1 MMIYADYIKNGGT
14 GIISLLYQ
22 NQALKFLPADLV
34 TPLDRAFTRE
44 SGQKVFADNIQS
56 VLDDKKNLTDIAL
69 ELKVLYGDLWT
80 IMYQAQPETLA
91 TSKEVTTGNGS
102 IDTKNQVAGYDS
114 DTMVDD
120 TAINRQ
126 NSNTETTTKT
136 DYLQLDKVMEQLRKT
151 NFWGKIK
158 ADLNNYLFMTIYN

>member
-1 MMIYADYIKNGGT
+1 MIYADYIKSGGT

-34 TPLDRAFTRE
+34 TPLDRAFTRQ
-44 SGQKVFADNIQS
+44 SGSKVFADNVQS
-56 VLDDKKNLTDIAL
+56 VIDDKKDLTDIAL
-69 ELKVLYGDLWT
+69 ELKVLYSDLWS
-80 IMYQAQPETLA
+80 IMYQAKPDTLA

-126 NSNTETTTKT
+126 NSNMTTTTKT
-136 DYLQLDKVMEQLRKT
+136 NYLQLDSAIAQLRKT
-151 NFWGKIK
+151 NFWTKIK
-158 ADLNNYLFMTIYN
+158 ADLNNYLFLTIYN

>member
-1 MMIYADYIKNGGT
+1 MIYADYIKSGGT

-34 TPLDRAFTRE
+34 TPLDRAFTRQ
-44 SGQKVFADNIQS
+44 SGNKVFADSIQS
-56 VLDDKKNLTDIAL
+56 LIDDKKDLTDIAL

-80 IMYQAQPETLA
+80 IMYQAQPETLE

-136 DYLQLDKVMEQLRKT
+136 DYLQRDKIMEQLRKS
-151 NFWGKIK
+151 NLWGKIK
-158 ADLNNYLFMTIYN
+158 ADLNNYLFITVYN

>member
-1 MMIYADYIKNGGT
+1 MTYLEYIKTGGT
-14 GIISLLYQ
+14 GIFTLLYQ

-44 SGQKVFADNIQS
+44 SGQKVFADNIQQ
-56 VLDDKKNLTDIAL
+56 VLDDKKDLTDIAL

-80 IMYQAQPETLA
+80 IIYQSKPETLA
-91 TSKEVTTGNGS
+91 TSKETTTGTGS

-120 TAINRQ
+120 NAINRQ

-136 DYLQLDKVMEQLRKT
+136 NYLQLDNVITQLRKS
-151 NFWGKIK
+151 NFWSKIK
-158 ADLNNYLFMTIYN
+158 ADLNNYLFLTIYN

>member
-1 MMIYADYIKNGGT
+1 MMIYADYIKSGGT

-34 TPLDRAFTRE
+34 TPLDRAFTRQ
-44 SGQKVFADNIQS
+44 SGNKVFADNIQS
-56 VLDDKKNLTDIAL
+56 LIDDKKDLTDIAL

-136 DYLQLDKVMEQLRKT
+136 DYLQLDKIMEQLRKS

-158 ADLNNYLFMTIYN
+158 ADLNNYLFITVYN

>member
-1 MMIYADYIKNGGT
+1 MIYADYIKSGGT

-34 TPLDRAFTRE
+34 TPLDRAFTRQ
-44 SGQKVFADNIQS
+44 SGSKVFADNVQAVI
-56 VLDDKKNLTDIAL
+56 DDKKDLTDIAL

-80 IMYQAQPETLA
+80 IMYQAKPDTLA
-91 TSKEVTTGNGS
+91 TSKEVITGNGS
-102 IDTKNQVAGYDS
+102 IDTTNQIAGYDN

-126 NSNTETTTKT
+126 NSNTTTATKT
-136 DYLQLDKVMEQLRKT
+136 NYLQLDNAIAQLRKS
-151 NFWGKIK
+151 NFWSKIK
-158 ADLNNYLFMTIYN
+158 ADLNNYLFLTIYN

>member
-1 MMIYADYIKNGGT
+1 MIYADYIKSGGT

-34 TPLDRAFTRE
+34 TPLDRAFTRQ
-44 SGQKVFADNIQS
+44 SGNKVFADSIQS
-56 VLDDKKNLTDIAL
+56 VIDDKKDLTDIAL
-69 ELKVLYGDLWT
+69 ELKFLYGDLWT

-136 DYLQLDKVMEQLRKT
+136 DYLQLDKITEQLRKST
-151 NFWGKIK
+151 LWGNIK
-158 ADLNNYLFMTIYN
+158 ADLNNYLFITVYN

>member
-1 MMIYADYIKNGGT
+1 MIYADYIKSGGI

-22 NQALKFLPADLV
+22 NQAFKFLPADLV
-34 TPLDRAFTRE
+34 TPLDRAFTRQ
-44 SGQKVFADNIQS
+44 SGNKVFADSIQS
-56 VLDDKKNLTDIAL
+56 VIDDKKDLTDIAL
-69 ELKVLYGDLWT
+69 ELKALYSDLWS

-102 IDTKNQVAGYDS
+102 IDTRNQVAGYDS

-126 NSNTETTTKT
+126 NINTETTTKT
-136 DYLQLDKVMEQLRKT
+136 DYLQLDKALEQLRKT

-158 ADLNNYLFMTIYN
+158 ADLNNYLFITVYN

>member
-1 MMIYADYIKNGGT
+1 MTYLEYIKTGGT
-14 GIISLLYQ
+14 GIINLLYQ

-34 TPLDRAFTRE
+34 TPLDRAFTRQNG
-44 SGQKVFADNIQS
+44 SKVFTDSIQS
-56 VLDDKKNLTDIAL
+56 VLDDKKGLTDIAL
-69 ELKVLYGDLWT
+69 ELKVLYSDLWS
-80 IMYQAQPETLA
+80 IMYQSKPDTLA

-120 TAINRQ
+120 NAINRQ
-126 NSNTETTTKT
+126 NSSTETTTKT
-136 DYLQLDKVMEQLRKT
+136 DYLQLDKALEQLRET

-158 ADLNNYLFMTIYN
+158 ADLNNYLFLTIYN

>member
-1 MMIYADYIKNGGT
+1 MIYADYIKSGGT

-44 SGQKVFADNIQS
+44 SGQKVFTDSIQS
-56 VLDDKKNLTDIAL
+56 VIGDKKDLTDIAL

-80 IMYQAQPETLA
+80 IMYKAQPETLA

-102 IDTKNQVAGYDS
+102 IDTKNQVAGYDN

-136 DYLQLDKVMEQLRKT
+136 DYLQLDKALEQLHKT
-151 NFWGKIK
+151 NFWVKIK
-158 ADLNNYLFMTIYN
+158 ADLNDYLFLAIYN

>member
-1 MMIYADYIKNGGT
+1 MIYADYIKSGGT

-34 TPLDRAFTRE
+34 TPLDHAFTRE
-44 SGQKVFADNIQS
+44 SGQKVFADDIKQM
-56 VLDDKKNLTDIAL
+56 LDDKKDLTDIAL
-69 ELKVLYGDLWT
+69 ELKALYSDLWS
-80 IMYQAQPETLA
+80 IMYQAKPDTLA
-91 TSKEVTTGNGS
+91 TSKETTTGNGS

-120 TAINRQ
+120 NAINRQ

-136 DYLQLDKVMEQLRKT
+136 NYLQLDNVITQLRNS
-151 NFWGKIK
+151 NFWSKIK

>member
-1 MMIYADYIKNGGT
+1 MIYADYIKSGGT

-22 NQALKFLPADLV
+22 NQALKFIPADLV
-34 TPLDRAFTRE
+34 TPLDRAFTRQ
-44 SGQKVFADNIQS
+44 SGSKVFADNIQA
-56 VLDDKKNLTDIAL
+56 VIDDKKDLTDIAL
-69 ELKVLYGDLWT
+69 ELKVLYGDLWS
-80 IMYQAQPETLA
+80 IMYQAKPDTLA

-136 DYLQLDKVMEQLRKT
+136 DYLQLDKIMEQLRKS

-158 ADLNNYLFMTIYN
+158 ADLNNYLFITVYN

>member
-1 MMIYADYIKNGGT
+1 MIYADYIKSGGT

-44 SGQKVFADNIQS
+44 SGKKVFADDIQQM
-56 VLDDKKNLTDIAL
+56 LDDKKDLTDIAL
-69 ELKVLYGDLWT
+69 ELKVLYGELWS
-80 IMYQAQPETLA
+80 IMYQAKPDTLA
-91 TSKEVTTGNGS
+91 TSKETTTGNGS

-114 DTMVDD
+114 DAMVDD
-120 TAINRQ
+120 NAINRQ

-136 DYLQLDKVMEQLRKT
+136 NYLQLDNVITQLRKS
-151 NFWGKIK
+151 NFWSKIK
-158 ADLNNYLFMTIYN
+158 VDLNNYLFLTIYN

>member
-1 MMIYADYIKNGGT
+1 MMIYADYIKSGGT

-44 SGQKVFADNIQS
+44 NGQKVFADNIQT
-56 VLDDKKNLTDIAL
+56 VIDEKKDLTDIAL

-80 IMYQAQPETLA
+80 VMYQAQPDSLV
-91 TSKEVTTGNGS
+91 TSKETTTGNGS

-120 TAINRQ
+120 NAINRQ
-126 NSNTETTTKT
+126 NSSTETTTKT
-136 DYLQLDKVMEQLRKT
+136 NFLQLDNVIMQLRKS
-151 NFWGKIK
+151 NFWSKIK

>member
-1 MMIYADYIKNGGT
+1 MIYADYIKSGGT

-44 SGQKVFADNIQS
+44 SGQKVFADNVQAVI
-56 VLDDKKNLTDIAL
+56 DGKKDLTDIAL

-80 IMYQAQPETLA
+80 VMYRAKPETLA
-91 TSKEVTTGNGS
+91 TSKETTTGNGS

-120 TAINRQ
+120 NAINRQ

-136 DYLQLDKVMEQLRKT
+136 NYLQLDNVITQLRKS
-151 NFWGKIK
+151 NFWSKIK
-158 ADLNNYLFMTIYN
+158 VDLNNYLFMTIYN

>member
-1 MMIYADYIKNGGT
+1 MMIYADYIKSGGT

-44 SGQKVFADNIQS
+44 SGQKVFADDIQ
-56 VLDDKKNLTDIAL
+56 VVIDDKKDLTDIAL
-69 ELKVLYGDLWT
+69 ELKALYSDLWS
-80 IMYQAQPETLA
+80 IMYQAKPDTLA
-91 TSKEVTTGNGS
+91 TSKETTTGNGS

-126 NSNTETTTKT
+126 NSNTTTTVKT
-136 DYLQLDKVMEQLRKT
+136 NYSTLDNVIAQLRKS
-151 NFWGKIK
+151 NFWSKIK
-158 ADLNNYLFMTIYN
+158 VDLNNYLFMTIYN

>member
-1 MMIYADYIKNGGT
+1 MIYADYIKNGGT

-34 TPLDRAFTRE
+34 TPLDRAFTRQ
-44 SGQKVFADNIQS
+44 SGSKVFADNIQS
-56 VLDDKKNLTDIAL
+56 VLDDKNDLTDIAL
-69 ELKVLYGDLWT
+69 ELKVLYGDLWS
-80 IMYQAQPETLA
+80 IMYQAKPDTLA

-102 IDTKNQVAGYDS
+102 IDTRNQVAGYDS

-126 NSNTETTTKT
+126 NSNTTTTVKT
-136 DYLQLDKVMEQLRKT
+136 NYSTLDNVITQLRKS
-151 NFWGKIK
+151 NFWSKIK

>member
-1 MMIYADYIKNGGT
+1 MIYADYIKSGGS
-14 GIISLLYQ
+14 GIITLLYQ

-34 TPLDRAFTRE
+34 TLLDRAFTRQ
-44 SGQKVFADNIQS
+44 SGSKVFNDSIQS
-56 VLDDKKNLTDIAL
+56 VIDDKKDLTDIAL

-120 TAINRQ
+120 TAINRE
-126 NSNTETTTKT
+126 NSNTKTTTKT

-158 ADLNNYLFMTIYN
+158 ADLNNYLFITVYN

>member
-1 MMIYADYIKNGGT
+1 MIYADYIKSGGT

-34 TPLDRAFTRE
+34 TPLDRAFTRQ
-44 SGQKVFADNIQS
+44 SGGKVFNDSIQS
-56 VLDDKKNLTDIAL
+56 ELDDKKDLTDIAL
-69 ELKVLYGDLWT
+69 ELKFLYGDLWT
-80 IMYQAQPETLA
+80 IMYQARPETLA

-120 TAINRQ
+120 AAINRQ

-136 DYLQLDKVMEQLRKT
+136 DYLQLDKVMEQLRKS
-151 NFWGKIK
+151 NFWSKIQ
-158 ADLNNYLFMTIYN
+158 ADLNNYLFITVYN

>member
-1 MMIYADYIKNGGT
+1 MTYLEYIKTGGT
-14 GIISLLYQ
+14 GIINLLYQ

-34 TPLDRAFTRE
+34 TSLDRAFTRQNG
-44 SGQKVFADNIQS
+44 SKVFTDSIQS
-56 VLDDKKNLTDIAL
+56 VLDDKKDLTDIAL
-69 ELKVLYGDLWT
+69 ELKVLYSDLWS
-80 IMYQAQPETLA
+80 IMYQSKPDTLA

-120 TAINRQ
+120 NAINRQ
-126 NSNTETTTKT
+126 NSSTETTTKT
-136 DYLQLDKVMEQLRKT
+136 NYLQLDKVMEQLRET

-158 ADLNNYLFMTIYN
+158 ADLNNYLFLTIYN

>member
-1 MMIYADYIKNGGT
+1 MIYADYIKNGGS

-22 NQALKFLPADLV
+22 NQAFKFLPADLV
-34 TPLDRAFTRE
+34 TPLDRAFTRQ
-44 SGQKVFADNIQS
+44 SGNKVFTDSIQS
-56 VLDDKKNLTDIAL
+56 VIDDKKDLTDIAL
-69 ELKVLYGDLWT
+69 ELKVLYGDLWS
-80 IMYQAQPETLA
+80 IMYQDQPETLA

-158 ADLNNYLFMTIYN
+158 ADLNNYLFITVYN

>member
-1 MMIYADYIKNGGT
+1 MMIYADYIKSGGT

-34 TPLDRAFTRE
+34 APLDRAFTRQ
-44 SGQKVFADNIQS
+44 SGSKVFADDIQQ
-56 VLDDKKNLTDIAL
+56 VLDDKKDLTDIAL

-80 IMYQAQPETLA
+80 IMYQAKPDTLA

-126 NSNTETTTKT
+126 NSNTTTTTKT
-136 DYLQLDKVMEQLRKT
+136 NYLQLDNVITELRKS
-151 NFWGKIK
+151 NFWSKIK
-158 ADLNNYLFMTIYN
+158 ADLNNYLFITVYN

>member
-1 MMIYADYIKNGGT
+1 MIYADYIKNGGT

-34 TPLDRAFTRE
+34 TPLDRAFTRQ
-44 SGQKVFADNIQS
+44 SGQKVFTDSIQS
-56 VLDDKKNLTDIAL
+56 VLDDKKDLTDIAL

-80 IMYQAQPETLA
+80 IMYQAKPETLA
-91 TSKEVTTGNGS
+91 TSKETTTGNGS

-126 NSNTETTTKT
+126 NSNVTTTEKT
-136 DYLQLDKVMEQLRKT
+136 DYLQLDKTLEQLHKS
-151 NFWGKIK
+151 NFWVKIK
-158 ADLNNYLFMTIYN
+158 ADLNDYLFVTIYN

>member
-44 SGQKVFADNIQS
+44 SGQKVFADNVQAVI
-56 VLDDKKNLTDIAL
+56 DDKKDLTDIAL
-69 ELKVLYGDLWT
+69 ELKVLYGDLWL
-80 IMYQAQPETLA
+80 IMYQAKPETLA
-91 TSKEVTTGNGS
+91 TSKSVTTGNGS

-114 DTMVDD
+114 DTLVDD
-120 TAINRQ
+120 NAINRQ

-136 DYLQLDKVMEQLRKT
+136 DYLKLDKIMEQLRKT
-151 NFWGKIK
+151 NFWSKIK
-158 ADLNNYLFMTIYN
+158 ADLNNYLFITVYN

>member
-1 MMIYADYIKNGGT
+1 MIYADYIKSGGT

-44 SGQKVFADNIQS
+44 SGQKVFADDIQQA
-56 VLDDKKNLTDIAL
+56 LDDKKDLTDIAL
-69 ELKVLYGDLWT
+69 EVKVLYSDLWS
-80 IMYQAQPETLA
+80 IMYQATPETLA
-91 TSKEVTTGNGS
+91 TSKETTTGNGS

-120 TAINRQ
+120 NAINRQ

-136 DYLQLDKVMEQLRKT
+136 NYLQLGKVLEQLHKT
-151 NFWGKIK
+151 NFWSKIK
-158 ADLNNYLFMTIYN
+158 ADLNNYLFITVYN

>member
-1 MMIYADYIKNGGT
+1 MIYADYIKSGGT

-44 SGQKVFADNIQS
+44 SGQKVFVDDIQA
-56 VLDDKKNLTDIAL
+56 VIDDKKDLTDIAL
-69 ELKVLYGDLWT
+69 ELKVLYGDLWS
-80 IMYQAQPETLA
+80 IMYQAKPDTLA
-91 TSKEVTTGNGS
+91 TSKETTTGNGS

-120 TAINRQ
+120 NAINRQ

-136 DYLQLDKVMEQLRKT
+136 NYLQLDNVITQLRKS
-151 NFWGKIK
+151 NFWSKIK
-158 ADLNNYLFMTIYN
+158 VDLNNYLFLTIYN

>member
-1 MMIYADYIKNGGT
+1 MIYADYIKNGGS

-22 NQALKFLPADLV
+22 NQAFKFLPADLV
-34 TPLDRAFTRE
+34 TPLDRAFTRQ
-44 SGQKVFADNIQS
+44 SGNKVFTDSIQS
-56 VLDDKKNLTDIAL
+56 VIDDKKDLTDIAL
-69 ELKVLYGDLWT
+69 ELKVLYGDLWS
-80 IMYQAQPETLA
+80 IMYQDQPETLA

-126 NSNTETTTKT
+126 NSNMETTTKT
-136 DYLQLDKVMEQLRKT
+136 DYLQLDKAMEQLRKT

-158 ADLNNYLFMTIYN
+158 ADLNNYLFITVYN

>member
-1 MMIYADYIKNGGT
+1 MIYADYIKSGGT

-34 TPLDRAFTRE
+34 TPLDRAFTRQ
-44 SGQKVFADNIQS
+44 SGSKVFADNVQAVI
-56 VLDDKKNLTDIAL
+56 DDKKDLTDIAL

-80 IMYQAQPETLA
+80 IMYQAKPDSLA

-126 NSNTETTTKT
+126 NSNTTTTTKT
-136 DYLQLDKVMEQLRKT
+136 NYLQLDSVITQLRKS
-151 NFWGKIK
+151 NFWTKIK
-158 ADLNNYLFMTIYN
+158 VDLNNYLFMTIYN

>member
-1 MMIYADYIKNGGT
+1 MIYADYIKSGGT

-34 TPLDRAFTRE
+34 TPLDRAFIRQ
-44 SGQKVFADNIQS
+44 SGGKVFNDSIQS
-56 VLDDKKNLTDIAL
+56 ELDDKKDLTDIAL
-69 ELKVLYGDLWT
+69 ELKFLYGDLWT

-120 TAINRQ
+120 AAINRQ

-136 DYLQLDKVMEQLRKT
+136 DYLQLDKVMEQLRKS
-151 NFWGKIK
+151 NFWSKIK
-158 ADLNNYLFMTIYN
+158 ADLNNYLFITVYN